1 MISVDAKLVNTQ
13 ALERTDRN
21 DQITSDETRQPV
33 RPVTPTGQTG
43 QTQKNAAKPKTSSS
57 EGTPSELE
65 DLGLSWGWQAT
76 QDVLER
82 RRDEQRTARGLE
94 KLGFGEK

>member
-13 ALERTDRN
+13 ALERADRN
-21 DQITSDETRQPV
+21 DQITSDETRRPV

-57 EGTPSELE
+57 GGTLSELE
-65 DLGLSWGWQAT
+65 DIGLS
-76 QDVLER
+76 
-82 RRDEQRTARGLE
+82 
-94 KLGFGEK
+94 

>member
-1 MISVDAKLVNTQ
+1 MSTKKCFDAELANTQ
-13 ALERTDRN
+13 ALEHTDRN
-21 DQITSDETRQPV
+21 DQITSDETRRPV

-65 DLGLSWGWQAT
+65 DLGLY
-76 QDVLER
+76 
-82 RRDEQRTARGLE
+82 
-94 KLGFGEK
+94 